1 MRVIKRL
8 ILQPQDINLVKNGIV
23 ELGGV
28 DLEVVEGQERGK
40 VVPGVD
46 LEVVEGHERGKV
58 VPGVDL
64 EVVEGQERGK
74 VVPGVG
80 VVIAD
85 GRGAVDDRH
94 KYDEIINKHY
104 LLSIVVE
111 YGFIHT
117 NTCHYIYMNL

>member
-23 ELGGV
+23 ELG
-28 DLEVVEGQERGK
+28 
-40 VVPGVD
+40 
-46 LEVVEGHERGKV
+46 
-58 VPGVDL
+58 GVDL